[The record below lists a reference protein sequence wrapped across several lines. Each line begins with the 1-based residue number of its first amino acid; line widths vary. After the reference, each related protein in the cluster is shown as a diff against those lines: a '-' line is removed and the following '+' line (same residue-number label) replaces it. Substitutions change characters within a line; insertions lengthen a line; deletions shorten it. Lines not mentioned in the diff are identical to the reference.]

1 MGFGAATGAGGRSLG
16 LAGLAALRIVLEL
29 LLAKEQLLPD
39 GKNKVSPAIGAF

>member
-1 MGFGAATGAGGRSLG
+1 MGFGAAARAGGGPLD

-39 GKNKVSPAIGAF
+39 GKDKISPAIDAL